1 MKTALAAILGLGF
14 AANGIWMLSS
24 PGGWYLAI
32 PGVAATGPANVHFI
46 RDIGCAFLIVAISL
60 LWLARS
66 PKQAWPAAMAGGGFL
81 ALHALVHAWDT
92 IAGREQVHQMS
103 KDLPAVFL
111 PAILVIWLAWPRKR
125 ELEKEN

>member
-1 MKTALAAILGLGF
+1 LKTALAAVIGLGL
-14 AANGIWMLSS
+14 AANAIWMLSS
-24 PGGWYLAI
+24 PEGWYQAI

-81 ALHALVHAWDT
+81 ALHALVHAWDM
-92 IAGREQVHQMS
+92 IAGREHIHQLAA
-103 KDLPAVFL
+103 DLPAVFL
-111 PAILVIWLAWPRKR
+111 PAILVVWLAWPRKR